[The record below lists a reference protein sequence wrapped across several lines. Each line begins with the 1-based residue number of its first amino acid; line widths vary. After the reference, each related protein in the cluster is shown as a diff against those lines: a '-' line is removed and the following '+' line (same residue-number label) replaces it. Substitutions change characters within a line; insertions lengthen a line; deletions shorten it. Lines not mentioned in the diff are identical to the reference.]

1 MKLEEIVR
9 VPYTTQPHMKRYEG
23 PLLVDPNPC
32 VIEQKRVELRKWDCR
47 LYGFAKSN
55 PFIERVCDH
64 LGLIRTKSIVEL
76 ALQMEEDFAVLHKG
90 VLHEICFCFPSSW
103 IPAER
108 VGMTLQDI
116 HRPVGD
122 GEKLV
127 AASQKIAETMSTSG
141 PYRRHVWTLSNSGEL
156 SQYPDGKSSVVPNTI
171 NDLWFRME
179 TQTTS
184 PLGDGESALF
194 LVKVDVVPLRE
205 IWEVESNRIL
215 LTNSINSMSENVLR
229 YKGLEHIKSIVQ

>member
-1 MKLEEIVR
+1 
-9 VPYTTQPHMKRYEG
+9 
-23 PLLVDPNPC
+23 
-32 VIEQKRVELRKWDCR
+32 
-47 LYGFAKSN
+47 
-55 PFIERVCDH
+55 
-64 LGLIRTKSIVEL
+64 
-76 ALQMEEDFAVLHKG
+76 
-90 VLHEICFCFPSSW
+90 
-103 IPAER
+103 
-108 VGMTLQDI
+108 
-116 HRPVGD
+116 
-122 GEKLV
+122 
-127 AASQKIAETMSTSG
+127 
-141 PYRRHVWTLSNSGEL
+141 VWTLSNSGEL

-215 LTNSINSMSENVLR
+215 LTSSINSMSENVLR